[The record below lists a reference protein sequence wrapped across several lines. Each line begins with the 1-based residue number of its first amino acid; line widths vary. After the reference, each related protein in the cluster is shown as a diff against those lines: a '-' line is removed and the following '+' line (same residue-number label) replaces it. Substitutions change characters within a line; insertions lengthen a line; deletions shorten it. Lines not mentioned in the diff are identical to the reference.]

1 MSFEFPFEYGV
12 IPGIG
17 KLFYPVVRLQLKTVN
32 GWKFTEFLVDTGADI
47 TTIPVKLLP
56 VLGLQ
61 QNTLPT
67 SKTLGVGGVIIN
79 TWEFQLPIKLG
90 KIEFSVMAS
99 AVETKAD
106 SMPLLLGRKDI
117 FETRFNLEINSQR
130 KSTIISEN
138 R

>member
-1 MSFEFPFEYGV
+1 MSFEFPFEYGL

-17 KLFYPVVRLQLKTVN
+17 RLFYPIIHIQLKTTV
-32 GWKFTEFLVDTGADI
+32 GWKPFEFLIDTGADI
-47 TTIPVKLLP
+47 TTIPTKFLP

-61 QNTLPT
+61 KSTLPI
-67 SKTLGVGGVIIN
+67 SKTLGVGGIVTK

-90 KIEFSVMAS
+90 KAEFSIMAS
-99 AVETKAD
+99 AVETKND

-117 FETRFNLEINSQR
+117 FESKFNLEINSKRQI
-130 KSTIISEN
+130 TIISVN